1 MKIPAGTP
9 RIRVE
14 MLADRGVEE
23 ILPPDVYDACDGLW
37 IEPAGA
43 GVKIICYPHRA
54 DNFLETMRGLGL
66 PLRGITTAIEQ
77 PIDYAAAARKGFTAI
92 RLRDITILPPW
103 RKSGRTG
110 VSIVI
115 APGMA
120 FGTGRHE
127 STKLMLGFV
136 RKLDLAGMRVL
147 DLGCGSGI
155 LAIYA
160 SLRGA
165 SSVLAVDNDPLA
177 AEATKQNAA
186 LNRCDRIDI
195 VCAGLE
201 DVGGQFDVVLANL
214 DFDTFRKYGRV
225 VVPRV
230 AAGGTLIVSGIEAQ
244 FAAGVPP
251 LFAGMTLLRRQR
263 LGDWY
268 GSMFQIDKL
277 RAIE

>member
-1 MKIPAGTP
+1 
-9 RIRVE
+9 
-14 MLADRGVEE
+14 MLADQGVEE

-37 IEPAGA
+37 IEPADA
-43 GVKIICYPHRA
+43 GVKIICYPRRA
-54 DNFLETMRGLGL
+54 DDFLETMQGLGL
-66 PLRGITTAIEQ
+66 PLRGITTCLEQ
-77 PIDYAAAARKGFTAI
+77 PIDYVAAARKGFTAI

-110 VSIVI
+110 VPIVI
-115 APGMA
+115 EPGMA

-160 SLRGA
+160 CLRGA

-177 AEATKQNAA
+177 AEAAKQNAA
-186 LNRCDRIDI
+186 LNGCDRIDV

-201 DVGGQFDVVLANL
+201 DVGGEFDVVLANL
-214 DFDTFRKYGRV
+214 DFDTFRKYGRA

-230 AAGGTLIVSGIEAQ
+230 APGGTLIVSGIEAQ

-251 LFAGMTLLRRQR
+251 LFAGTTLLTRRR
-263 LGDWY
+263 MRDWY
-268 GSMFQIDKL
+268 GYMFQRTTRCD
-277 RAIE
+277 